1 MTKQKR
7 YLHHEVDPVTGQDQW
22 YFPLEIT
29 VNPKDYNNDP
39 DAFES
44 TYEYLNSL
52 KHQTVVDVNGNA
64 VVCEVAD
71 TKLGFREFKA
81 IFVPVASHEM
91 YLELIKDEMNKQFD
105 MKMDGRCPIPAE
117 IGGVKTCP
125 LRIDNPDYVEGGDMP
140 KTIANSCDNCIYCAK
155 KHEHTEANFSS
166 LSAIGDDGES
176 IDYDAPA
183 PVNYYAGEQY
193 ERITIAFRSFL
204 EIKAPDLVKLAEKL
218 SDEYLRSEAAREL
231 NVPSSTAQGQRDRLK
246 RFLLDFLA
254 NYDSI

>member
-29 VNPKDYNNDP
+29 VNPKDYSNDQ
-39 DAFES
+39 DALES
-44 TYEYLNSL
+44 AQEYLNIF
-52 KHQTVVDVNGNA
+52 KQQTVVDMNGNA
-64 VVCEVAD
+64 VVCEVAN
-71 TKLGFREFKA
+71 TKLGFRKFKA
-81 IFVPVASHEM
+81 IFVPVPSHEM
-91 YLELIKDEMNKQFD
+91 YLELIKDEMKKQYD

-140 KTIANSCDNCIYCAK
+140 KTIANSCDKCIYCAK
-155 KHEHTEANFSS
+155 KHEHTNVNFSS

-183 PVNYYAGEQY
+183 PANYYAGKQY
-193 ERITIAFRSFL
+193 DRIKIAFLSFL
-204 EIKAPDLVKLAEKL
+204 EIKAPNLVPLAEEL
-218 SDEYLRSEAAREL
+218 SDEYLCSEAARKL
-231 NVPSSTAQGQRDRLK
+231 AIPSSTARGQRNRLK
-246 RFLLDFLA
+246 HFLLDFLA

>member
-1 MTKQKR
+1 MTNQKR
-7 YLHHEVDPVTGQDQW
+7 YLHHEVNPVTGQDQW

-29 VNPKDYNNDP
+29 INPKNYSNNP
-39 DAFES
+39 DALEAAQ
-44 TYEYLNSL
+44 EYLKGL
-52 KHQTVVDVNGNA
+52 KRQTVVDMNGNA

-81 IFVPVASHEM
+81 IFVPVPSHEM
-91 YLELIKDEMNKQFD
+91 YLDLIKDEMKKQFD

-140 KTIANSCDNCIYCAK
+140 KTIANSCDKCIYRAK
-155 KHEHTEANFSS
+155 KHDHTKVNFSS
-166 LSAIGDDGES
+166 LSATGDDGET

-183 PVNYYAGEQY
+183 PANYYAGEQY
-193 ERITIAFRSFL
+193 ERITTAFLSFL
-204 EIKAPDLVKLAEKL
+204 ETKAPDLVHLAEKL
-218 SDEYLRSEAAREL
+218 CDEYLRSEAAREL
-231 NVPSSTAQGQRDRLK
+231 AIPSSTAQGQRDRLK
-246 RFLLDFLA
+246 PFLLEFLA